1 MLSPGAYCELEEDAG
16 SRPSPRALVQDPEP
30 VLDQREPR
38 GPRPSGTSPFPGGPN
53 RSTFAHSPS
62 QTSPLA
68 STRTRAFDTAGTRVK
83 SKVSSV
89 LPGGSFASAQCRSR
103 RRRSRSA
110 TSWLASAASRRAGG
124 PPVAVGAVGEAS
136 PQRPHGGQARLLE
149 QQVEL
154 GRVHDEAV
162 AEESALGQLSGVKQ
176 HVDLGGEPSF
186 AATAH
191 GPGASRPTGGR
202 ALRPPRASS
211 STSKGAAV
219 GVRGGTGRRGR
230 PSSGSAIRLEPQRR
244 AALCRW
250 STTRPPAFR
259 ARVAP
264 GQPP

>member
-1 MLSPGAYCELEEDAG
+1 M
-16 SRPSPRALVQDPEP
+16 
-30 VLDQREPR
+30 
-38 GPRPSGTSPFPGGPN
+38 
-53 RSTFAHSPS
+53 
-62 QTSPLA
+62 
-68 STRTRAFDTAGTRVK
+68 K

-89 LPGGSFASAQCRSR
+89 LPGGSFASARLPLE
-103 RRRSRSA
+103 A
-110 TSWLASAASRRAGG
+110 PALAVGDLVAGERGEQAGGG

-136 PQRPHGGQARLLE
+136 PRRPHGRQAQLLE

-211 STSKGAAV
+211 SAS
-219 GVRGGTGRRGR
+219 RRGDR
-230 PSSGSAIRLEPQRR
+230 LLPRNGRVSQPARLSPLLPTPDPSDSAILSGNLPF
-244 AALCRW
+244 L
-250 STTRPPAFR
+250 
-259 ARVAP
+259 AP
-264 GQPP
+264 LVQ